1 MDLDLLQ
8 VKSINYYLLKQKVS
22 LNINDALHNLS
33 RDINRNCIK
42 NKNNCSINIHSKIL
56 DNYIYKPDVNND
68 KSQEITTQEPVHK
81 FIDDLVEGIETSLP
95 QSNLKYLLCLKTKIW
110 MSSVNPNGTA
120 SVWRQSLRMTR
131 VYF

>member
-8 VKSINYYLLKQKVS
+8 VKSINYYLLQQKVS

-42 NKNNCSINIHSKIL
+42 NKNNCSIDIHSKIL
-56 DNYIYKPDVNND
+56 DNYIYKPDANND

-95 QSNLKYLLCLKTKIW
+95 QSNLKYLLCLKTKI
-110 MSSVNPNGTA
+110 
-120 SVWRQSLRMTR
+120 
-131 VYF
+131 

>member
-42 NKNNCSINIHSKIL
+42 NKNNCSIDIHSKIL

>member
-1 MDLDLLQ
+1 MDLDLLH
-8 VKSINYYLLKQKVS
+8 VKSINYHLLQQKVS

-42 NKNNCSINIHSKIL
+42 NKNNCSIDINSKIL

-81 FIDDLVEGIETSLP
+81 FVDDLVEGIETSLP
-95 QSNLKYLLCLKTKIW
+95 QSNLNLNICSALKQKYECRQLPPMELRQFAG
-110 MSSVNPNGTA
+110 NP
-120 SVWRQSLRMTR
+120 SE
-131 VYF
+131 